1 MAKSAKLDKDGKL
14 SFSIS
19 KKAAEKFGSIYEVE
33 ERLDGFFVRPKK
45 ETNKNMDEKE
55 WDESV
60 RRGMDDLKNGR
71 VREFGDMKEAEN
83 WLNEP

>member
-33 ERLDGFFVRPKK
+33 ERPDGFFVHPKK
-45 ETNKNMDEKE
+45 ETNNNGEEKE
-55 WDESV
+55 WDESIQ
-60 RRGMDDLKNGR
+60 RGLDDLNNDR
-71 VREFGDMKEAEN
+71 FHEFGDMKEAEH